1 MISFPDV
8 KSLLQPGQRTL
19 ADGSSV
25 LLFPTESTELVRLD
39 LIFDAGYSL
48 QPQKLCARAVSKL
61 MPVAT
66 QHMNSRQLAEYLDYR
81 GVLTDSSLGLCKNI
95 LSVYTHRRYLAEVL
109 PVVDD
114 MIHRPAF
121 DEADFE
127 VWRAAKRQEMLAAL
141 KRSPAQARR
150 IWYHALFGSDHPLG
164 QYSTVED
171 LDRLELK
178 SVADFHREHY
188 NHCQVIA
195 SGNVKNIHIPF
206 VCEGVTDK
214 QYAVSQPKVTA
225 TQQSVV
231 FPIEGAQQTSL
242 RIGRIL
248 PENDGRLL
256 VLTSL
261 LGGYFG
267 SRLMSNL
274 REDKGFTYGISAHMQ
289 EYGDGTTV
297 FYILS
302 DVAAGTA
309 QSAVDEVMQE
319 LRRLGEEP
327 VSHEELDV
335 VRNVLAGDAM
345 RALDG
350 VFERAERWCDIVE
363 NGHSWL
369 MAPSFGRILQ
379 EVTPDQLCDLAR
391 RHLNPDDMTVALAG
405 VCR

>member
-8 KSLLQPGQRTL
+8 KSLLQPERRTL
-19 ADGSSV
+19 ADGSAV
-25 LLFPTESTELVRLD
+25 LLFPTESTELVKLD
-39 LIFDAGYSL
+39 LVFDAGYSL
-48 QPQKLCARAVSKL
+48 QTQKLCARAVSKL

-66 QHMNSRQLAEYLDYR
+66 RHMNSRKLAEYLDYR
-81 GVLTDSSLGLCKNI
+81 GVLMDSSLGLCKNI
-95 LSVYTHRRYLAEVL
+95 LSVYTHRRYLEEVL
-109 PVVDD
+109 SVVDD
-114 MIHRPAF
+114 MIRQPAF

-150 IWYHALFGSDHPLG
+150 IWYHALFGSGHPLG
-164 QYSTVED
+164 QYATVED
-171 LDRLELK
+171 LERLELK
-178 SVADFHREHY
+178 DVADFHSEHY
-188 NHCQVIA
+188 KHCQVIM
-195 SGNVKNIHIPF
+195 SGNVG
-206 VCEGVTDK
+206 ERGVTECLSD
-214 QYAVSQPKVTA
+214 KVTEQPSHSA
-225 TQQSVV
+225 TQSPSHSVTL
-231 FPIEGAQQTSL
+231 PIEGAQQTSL

-256 VLTSL
+256 ILTSL
-261 LGGYFG
+261 LGGYFS

-289 EYGDGTTV
+289 EYGGGTTV

-309 QSAVDEVMQE
+309 QAAVGEVMQE

-327 VSHEELDV
+327 VSQEELDV

-369 MAPSFGRILQ
+369 MDPDFGKILRD
-379 EVTPDQLCDLAR
+379 VTPEQLCDLAHR
-391 RHLNPDDMTVALAG
+391 YLNPDDMTVALAG
-405 VCR
+405 VV

>member
-8 KSLLQPGQRTL
+8 KSLLQPDRCTL
-19 ADGSSV
+19 SNGGTV
-25 LLFPTESTELVRLD
+25 LLFPTESTELVKLD

-48 QPQKLCARAVSKL
+48 QSQKLCARAVSKL
-61 MPVAT
+61 MTVAT
-66 QHMNSRQLAEYLDYR
+66 RCMDSRRLAEYLDYR

-95 LSVYTHRRYLAEVL
+95 LSVYTHRRYLDEVL
-109 PVVDD
+109 AVVDD
-114 MIHRPAF
+114 MIHQPAF
-121 DEADFE
+121 NESDFE

-141 KRSPAQARR
+141 KRSSAQARR
-150 IWYHALFGSDHPLG
+150 IWYHALFGPDHPLG
-164 QYSTVED
+164 QYATVEE
-171 LDRLELK
+171 LDRLELN
-178 SVADFHREHY
+178 SVADFHSGHY
-188 NHCQVIA
+188 NNCQVIA
-195 SGNVKNIHIPF
+195 SGNVNDIIFTF
-206 VCEGVTDK
+206 VSKEASKT
-214 QYAVSQPKVTA
+214 QYAVGQPKATA
-225 TQQSVV
+225 IQQPVV
-231 FPIEGAQQTSL
+231 FSIDGAQQTSF

-256 VLTSL
+256 ILTSL

-309 QSAVDEVMQE
+309 QVAVDEVMSE

-327 VSHEELDV
+327 VSQEELDV

-350 VFERAERWCDIVE
+350 VFERAERQCDIIE

-369 MAPSFGRILQ
+369 MDPDFGKILH

-391 RHLNPDDMTVALAG
+391 RYLNPEDMTVALAG
-405 VCR
+405 VI